1 MNIYDARCNNCND
14 TFEYRAKPGATAPCC
29 SSCGSLD
36 TKRIWKSVPIL
47 DKAKDPYDLLDGHI
61 PQSTPIKSFAT
72 DHRKG
77 GKDTT

>member
-1 MNIYDARCNNCND
+1 MNIYDARCNNCNA
-14 TFEYRAKPGATAPCC
+14 TFEYRGKAGGTTPACTVCD
-29 SSCGSLD
+29 SED